1 MRPTAG
7 HESLGAVRTLAH
19 ATDRRQPALC
29 MDAPHSTPQHPV
41 HPFVSP
47 RELLCPPNTADKLR
61 GARSCGTPHDD
72 SSTTEMRAD
81 YHASLQLQRR
91 LVSFIRLFGG
101 T

>member
-1 MRPTAG
+1 MYGRSDAAPAHGRRMRICATTTLSTRASARQA
-7 HESLGAVRTLAH
+7 HLWLFASLWRT
-19 ATDRRQPALC
+19 RRAL
-29 MDAPHSTPQHPV
+29 
-41 HPFVSP
+41 
-47 RELLCPPNTADKLR
+47 RNECPPNTADKLR
-61 GARSCGTPHDD
+61 GARSCATPRDD